1 MTILQ
6 KNTIDEWI
14 YFFKNS
20 EIKDEFKAKGLNEA
34 REKLK
39 TITMT
44 PEQLA
49 KYQNYLEIL
58 SSNASIAQTI
68 SFEKEYALKQQQK
81 EFAKR
86 LKKKGLS
93 DEIIGDTTCLT
104 NDEIDKLRNEL
115 NNKYRPKGQTMAFGT
130 FN

>member
-1 MTILQ
+1 M
-6 KNTIDEWI
+6 
-14 YFFKNS
+14 
-20 EIKDEFKAKGLNEA
+20 
-34 REKLK
+34 
-39 TITMT
+39 
-44 PEQLA
+44 A

-68 SFEKEYALKQQQK
+68 SFEKEYPLKQQQK